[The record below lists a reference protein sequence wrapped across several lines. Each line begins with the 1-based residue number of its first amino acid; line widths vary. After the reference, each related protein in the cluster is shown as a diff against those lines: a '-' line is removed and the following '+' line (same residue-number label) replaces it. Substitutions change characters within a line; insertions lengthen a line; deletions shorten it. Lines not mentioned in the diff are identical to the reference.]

1 QLYSDDNDDKLPP
14 NDFVYDIISDQ
25 PIDDGASWCTNL
37 APFDANPAGIQG
49 AVLFPYNASISI
61 YHCPADKSTIET
73 RGGTVLAQPACAA
86 TTSANPSMVI
96 RITMPI
102 PGSSSRASEDSRES
116 PIRPTCSFSWMCMR
130 TRYSI

>member
-73 RGGTVLAQPACAA
+73 RGGTVLAQPRLRSYNLSQSINGYSDYDAY
-86 TTSANPSMVI
+86 TWQFIPSFGRFT
-96 RITMPI
+96 RIT
-102 PGSSSRASEDSRES
+102 D
-116 PIRPTCSFSWMCMR
+116 
-130 TRYSI
+130 